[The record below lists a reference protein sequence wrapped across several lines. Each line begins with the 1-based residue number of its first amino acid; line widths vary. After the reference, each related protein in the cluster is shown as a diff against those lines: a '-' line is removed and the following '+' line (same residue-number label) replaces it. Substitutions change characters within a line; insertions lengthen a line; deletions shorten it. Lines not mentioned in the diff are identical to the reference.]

1 MAPTEATKRH
11 VIEKYVK
18 PARRR
23 GEKIIEVR
31 VGNVL
36 KELGWSNRT
45 PSVFSTLGSQSF
57 QEEAGLRLIEKRG
70 GPASGGPSTTWQFVY
85 DVLEE
90 GEAPDSGR
98 RLGFPGGA
106 STERGG
112 RTATP
117 NGSGLMELAGIFAE
131 AFRKLGGG
139 EEYLKS
145 ERNWGPDAW
154 ERGAHDGAES
164 PLPGDAK

>member
-1 MAPTEATKRH
+1 MTPTDITKQH
-11 VIEKYVK
+11 VIEKYVR
-18 PARRR
+18 PARER
-23 GEKIIEVR
+23 GEKKLEVR

-85 DVLEE
+85 DLLET
-90 GEAPDSGR
+90 GSARDSQ
-98 RLGFPGGA
+98 GGK
-106 STERGG
+106 
-112 RTATP
+112 ATP
-117 NGSGLMELAGIFAE
+117 NGAGLMDLAGIFAD

-139 EEYLKS
+139 EAYLKS
-145 ERNWGPDAW
+145 ERAWGPDAW
-154 ERGAHDGAES
+154 EKHALEQPVEGRS
-164 PLPGDAK
+164 RGDAT